1 MMSELTFSRLIMSA
15 SSKRD
20 PSRGDDRPLP
30 IGRQLHLTT
39 KAVAQAFNA
48 ALSEAG
54 GSISTWLILSA
65 LEWDQWHTQHDL
77 AAALGIE
84 GPTLTRHL
92 DGLENAGLVVRVR
105 DGADRRAL
113 RVETTEAGHELHQ
126 QLQKVATAFD
136 RRLRAGIGGDEIDE
150 LRSLLVR
157 LEENAGPRFRAA
169 PRQM

>member
-1 MMSELTFSRLIMSA
+1 MMSELTFSKLIMVT
-15 SSKRD
+15 SSTRD
-20 PSRGDDRPLP
+20 PGRRGDQPLP
-30 IGRQLHLTT
+30 IGRQLHLTS

-65 LEWDQWHTQHDL
+65 LEWDQWNTQHDL

-92 DGLENAGLVVRVR
+92 DGLENAGFVVRIR
-105 DGADRRAL
+105 DTADRRAVRL
-113 RVETTEAGHELHQ
+113 ETTEAGRDLHR
-126 QLQKVATAFD
+126 QLLRVARAFD
-136 RRLRAGIGGDEIDE
+136 RQLRAGLSDEEIDG
-150 LRSLLVR
+150 LRSLLLR
-157 LEENAGPRFRAA
+157 IEENAGPRFRAA